1 MGNTEV
7 CVSQELVPWKIQR
20 EKDDY
25 HIQRPRSLRI
35 ETLI

>member
-7 CVSQELVPWKIQR
+7 CVSQELVPWKMQR

-25 HIQRPRSLRI
+25 HIQR
-35 ETLI
+35 EQEA